1 MLRIA
6 APNDY
11 GASTIAPIAASFI
24 RKYPACRVELLLAD
38 TKMDLLAN
46 QIDLSIRVGW
56 LDDSSHQA
64 RRIGSFRQLLV
75 ASPSFSATLSL
86 NSPEDAAGQPFIAN
100 LALKEPVVWRFI
112 QGDFDR
118 RTVRMQQNLMSNST
132 PAVLAATL
140 AGAGISVLPDF
151 LAEEHIDAGRLTRLL
166 PDWSLPAGGIY
177 VVYPAARFRTPK
189 VTAFVAMLTGG
200 RSRD

>member
-1 MLRIA
+1 
-6 APNDY
+6 
-11 GASTIAPIAASFI
+11 
-24 RKYPACRVELLLAD
+24 
-38 TKMDLLAN
+38 
-46 QIDLSIRVGW
+46 
-56 LDDSSHQA
+56 
-64 RRIGSFRQLLV
+64 
-75 ASPSFSATLSL
+75 
-86 NSPEDAAGQPFIAN
+86 
-100 LALKEPVVWRFI
+100 
-112 QGDFDR
+112 
-118 RTVRMQQNLMSNST
+118 MSNST